1 MATRDDIDRMKRE
14 LFNSDNV
21 KFDPT
26 FENIRKEW
34 DIQDK
39 TVRQL
44 INNMGKIY
52 RNRDAWLNDTYNI
65 LSLGIDE
72 LKRYRRPLNE
82 QIKVSCNDEMD
93 ENHHITF
100 DVKESE
106 NVDKDLSN
114 SMISNIDNVS
124 TSIIEINDNSNDID
138 NISLSED
145 GTIKD
150 DSRDMDFSEEVK
162 MISIENYIS
171 FSNDNEYNY
180 DSCESECDYSEE
192 YDDNI
197 TDLDDFESFDIIN
210 ESEDSFSFDSKF
222 SKYDSFFEG
231 GYVTVIEDRTV
242 TQKRIPEHFIDT
254 RHVRR
259 VNEILRYI
267 FREEEGSSRMLWDPG
282 KVSKEV
288 VNPRP

>member
-14 LFNSDNV
+14 LFNLYNV

-52 RNRDAWLNDTYNI
+52 RNRDEWLNDTYNI

-100 DVKESE
+100 DVKEFE

-138 NISLSED
+138 NISLSEV

-150 DSRDMDFSEEVK
+150 DSMDMDFSEEVK

-171 FSNDNEYNY
+171 FSNDNEYDY

-197 TDLDDFESFDIIN
+197 TDLDDFE
-210 ESEDSFSFDSKF
+210 
-222 SKYDSFFEG
+222 
-231 GYVTVIEDRTV
+231 
-242 TQKRIPEHFIDT
+242 
-254 RHVRR
+254 
-259 VNEILRYI
+259 
-267 FREEEGSSRMLWDPG
+267 
-282 KVSKEV
+282 
-288 VNPRP
+288 

>member
-52 RNRDAWLNDTYNI
+52 RNRDEWLNDTYNI

-100 DVKESE
+100 DVKEFE

-138 NISLSED
+138 NISLSEV

-150 DSRDMDFSEEVK
+150 DSMDMDFSEEVK

-171 FSNDNEYNY
+171 FSNDNEYDY

-222 SKYDSFFEG
+222 SKYVSFFEG

-242 TQKRIPEHFIDT
+242 AQKRIPEHFTDT

>member
-14 LFNSDNV
+14 LFNLYNV

-52 RNRDAWLNDTYNI
+52 RNRDEWLNDTYNI

-138 NISLSED
+138 NISLSEV

-150 DSRDMDFSEEVK
+150 DSMDMDFSEEVK

-171 FSNDNEYNY
+171 FSNDNEYDY

-222 SKYDSFFEG
+222 SKYVSFFEG

-242 TQKRIPEHFIDT
+242 AQKRIPEHFTDT

-282 KVSKEV
+282 KVSKDV

>member
-138 NISLSED
+138 NISLSEV

-150 DSRDMDFSEEVK
+150 DSMDMDFSEEVK

-171 FSNDNEYNY
+171 FSNDNEYDY

-222 SKYDSFFEG
+222 SKYVSFFEG

-242 TQKRIPEHFIDT
+242 AQKRIPEHFTDT

>member
-52 RNRDAWLNDTYNI
+52 RNRDEWLNDTYNI